1 MTKIKLGFIVNP
13 VAGLG
18 GSVGLKGTDNK
29 VDEALK
35 RGASPMANIRA
46 KAALSELVHL
56 KDRLLIVTGKNELG
70 EASARELGFDVCV
83 LENGHK
89 GTAEDTVELA
99 ARLAE
104 EKVKM
109 ILFAGGDGTAVDIYK
124 GVKNNFPCLG
134 IPAGVKIH
142 SPVYARSPKAAGELA
157 GLFLEGRENNI
168 KELEVLDIDE
178 ELYRQSIISTKLF
191 GYLQVPYKKIYT
203 QNRKSPTPVSEKD
216 NIRSIA
222 LKVIE
227 QMEPDT
233 YYLIGAGTTTRGIMQ
248 ELELPFTLIGV
259 DIIRNKK
266 LVAQDVYGKK
276 IMDIIRGKR
285 SKLILTITG
294 GQGFLFGR
302 GNQQITPE
310 VIREVGKENII
321 IIATNEKMMALMGE
335 PILTDTSDKKLDEEI
350 AGYYRVISGYHETVI
365 AKVAVP

>member
-1 MTKIKLGFIVNP
+1 MLNGENEE
-13 VAGLG
+13 
-18 GSVGLKGTDNK
+18 KGTSEDTI
-29 VDEALK
+29 EL
-35 RGASPMANIRA
+35 A
-46 KAALSELVHL
+46 KALV
-56 KDRLLIVTGKNELG
+56 K
-70 EASARELGFDVCV
+70 
-83 LENGHK
+83 
-89 GTAEDTVELA
+89 
-99 ARLAE
+99 E
-104 EKVKM
+104 EVKM
-109 ILFAGGDGTAVDIYK
+109 ILFAGGDGTAVDVYK
-124 GVKNNFPCLG
+124 GVGNEFPCLG

-142 SPVYARSPKAAGELA
+142 SPVYARSPKAAGELTS
-157 GLFLEGRENNI
+157 LFLEGKENHI

-191 GYLQVPYKKIYT
+191 GYLQVPYKKIYA

-227 QMEPDT
+227 QMENDT

-248 ELELPFTLIGV
+248 ELDLPFTLIGV
-259 DIIRNKK
+259 DIIKDKK
-266 LVAQDVYGKK
+266 IVAQDVYGKE
-276 IMDIIRGKR
+276 IMDIIKGHKA
-285 SKLILTITG
+285 KLVLTITG

-335 PILTDTSDKKLDEEI
+335 PILIDTSDRELDEEI

-365 AKVAVP
+365 AKVAIS

>member
-1 MTKIKLGFIVNP
+1 MTKIKLGLIVNP

-18 GSVGLKGTDNK
+18 GSVGLKGTDGK
-29 VDEALK
+29 VEEALK
-35 RGASPMANIRA
+35 RGASPKANIRA
-46 KAALSELVHL
+46 KTALEELL
-56 KDRLLIVTGKNELG
+56 PIKDSLLIVTGKGKMG
-70 EASARELGFDVCV
+70 EDSAKEMGFDVCV
-83 LENGHK
+83 LENEEN
-89 GTAEDTVELA
+89 GTSKDTIELSCA
-99 ARLAE
+99 LVKE
-104 EKVKM
+104 QVKM

-124 GVKNNFPCLG
+124 GVGNEFPCLG

-142 SPVYARSPKAAGELA
+142 SPVYARSPRAAGELTK
-157 GLFLEGRENNI
+157 LVLEGRESHI

-191 GYLQVPYKKIYT
+191 GYLQVPYKKIYA

-248 ELELPFTLIGV
+248 ELDLPFTLIGV
-259 DIIRNKK
+259 DIIKDKK
-266 LVAQDVYGKK
+266 IVAQDVYGSEIMK
-276 IMDIIRGKR
+276 IIKGHK
-285 SKLILTITG
+285 SKLVLTITG

-335 PILTDTSDKKLDEEI
+335 PILIDTSDKELDEELS
-350 AGYYRVISGYHETVI
+350 GYYRVISGYHETVI
-365 AKVAVP
+365 AKVAIS